1 MTVHAAPRRD
11 GRTRR
16 AATLLPLLL
25 DLVLPLAV
33 YYGLRLA
40 GTDQWWS
47 LLWSA
52 AVPAVAVVVRLLRT
66 RRLDFLALLILSMIG
81 LGLVL
86 STLTGDPRALL
97 IREAWTG
104 MLGGLIGVWLLASVG
119 YGRPALMLLFR
130 SFVQVKAG
138 KDGLRAWEAR
148 WDEDAAFRHGLRV
161 LTAVWGAASL
171 LNALA
176 QLAVAYLLPVDAAPA
191 AMQACW
197 PVIAVPLFLFHLAY
211 TKRHG
216 LRA

>member
-1 MTVHAAPRRD
+1 MTVHAAPRE

-16 AATLLPLLL
+16 STAALPLLL
-25 DLVLPLAV
+25 DLLLPLGA

-40 GTDQWWS
+40 GVDQWWS

-52 AVPAVAVVVRLLRT
+52 AIPAVAVVVRLVRT
-66 RRLDFLALLILSMIG
+66 RRLDFLALLILTMIG

-86 STLTGDPRALL
+86 SSLTGDPRALL

-119 YGRPALMLLFR
+119 FGRPALMLLFR

-138 KDGLRAWEAR
+138 EAGLRAWEER
-148 WDEDAAFRHGLRV
+148 WEEDAAFRRGVRV

-171 LNALA
+171 LNAFA
-176 QLAVAYLLPVDAAPA
+176 QLAFAYLLPVDAAPA
-191 AMQACW
+191 AMHACW

-211 TKRHG
+211 TKRRG

>member
-1 MTVHAAPRRD
+1 MTVHAAPRR
-11 GRTRR
+11 TT
-16 AATLLPLLL
+16 AFLPLLL
-25 DLVLPLAV
+25 DLLLPLGL

-40 GTDQWWS
+40 GVDQWWA

-52 AVPAVAVVVRLLRT
+52 AIPAATVVVRLVRT
-66 RRLDFLALLILSMIG
+66 RRVDFLALLILSMIG

-86 STLTGDPRALL
+86 SVLTGDPRTLL

-119 YGRPALMLLFR
+119 YGRPALMVVFR
-130 SFVQVKAG
+130 SFVQLKAG
-138 KDGLRAWEAR
+138 EDGLRAWAGR
-148 WDEDAAFRHGLRV
+148 WDQDAAFRHGLRV
-161 LTAVWGAASL
+161 LTTAWGAASL

-176 QLAVAYLLPVDAAPA
+176 QLAFAYLLPVDAAPA
-191 AMQACW
+191 AMHACW
-197 PVIAVPLFLFHLAY
+197 PVIAVPLFLFHLGY